1 MLSFYRHAGHKH
13 NLPRAVCRGFYC
25 KDLSTDAYAKEVFLH
40 CTVTQQKCRKHR
52 HISLGHKEIL
62 LESECRENREI

>member
-1 MLSFYRHAGHKH
+1 MRSFYRHAGNKH

-40 CTVTQQKCRKHR
+40 CTVTQQKWLKHR
-52 HISLGHKEIL
+52 RISIGHKEVL